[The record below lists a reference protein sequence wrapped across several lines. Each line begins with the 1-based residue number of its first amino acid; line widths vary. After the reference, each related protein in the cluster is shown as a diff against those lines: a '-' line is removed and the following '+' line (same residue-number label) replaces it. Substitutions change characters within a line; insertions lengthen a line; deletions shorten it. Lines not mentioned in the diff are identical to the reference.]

1 MRSLVCGIQYLVF
14 RIEISTK
21 GGIVNTTPFSKYIIT
36 NNLVFTSGQ
45 VHLGVDG
52 ALVEGTIEE
61 KTHQVMKNLEKIL
74 HEAGVVFDD
83 VVKTTIYVTNMSN
96 YAHINQVYVSYFHDR
111 MPARELVCVKE
122 LPLGAEIEMSMIAEK
137 I

>member
-1 MRSLVCGIQYLVF
+1 MNAV
-14 RIEISTK
+14 
-21 GGIVNTTPFSKYIIT
+21 PFSKFIIT

-45 VHLGVDG
+45 IHLGVDG
-52 ALVEGTIEE
+52 VLVEGTIEE
-61 KTHQVMKNLEKIL
+61 KTDQVMKNLEKIL
-74 HEAGVVFDD
+74 HEAGVTFDD
-83 VVKTTIYVTNMSN
+83 VVKTTIYVTDMSN
-96 YAHINQVYVSYFHDR
+96 YMKINEVYVSYFSDK